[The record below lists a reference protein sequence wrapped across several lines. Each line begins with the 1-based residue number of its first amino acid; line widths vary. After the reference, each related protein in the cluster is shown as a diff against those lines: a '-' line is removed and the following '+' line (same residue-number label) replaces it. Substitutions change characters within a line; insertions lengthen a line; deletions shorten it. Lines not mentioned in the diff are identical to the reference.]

1 MASLLPALRRKSTQ
15 EEQPLARLR
24 DEIDTLFDRLLS
36 PWSAGREG
44 ESDLASLLDVDVDE
58 RDDEFVVRAET
69 PGFEPDE
76 INIETSGR
84 LLTIK
89 AEKEEKEKGK
99 KGNGTVEQEMY
110 RSFFR
115 SITLPE
121 GIQRDKIEAK
131 YQNGLLEVHIPKSE
145 EAKPKRIA
153 VKS

>member
-15 EEQPLARLR
+15 EDRPLARLR
-24 DEIDTLFDRLLS
+24 DDIDTLFDRLLS
-36 PWSAGREG
+36 PWSAPLETD
-44 ESDLASLLDVDVDE
+44 SDLGSLLDLDVDE

-76 INIETSGR
+76 INVETSGR

-89 AEKEEKEKGK
+89 AEKKEKK
-99 KGNGTVEQEMY
+99 KGKNGDGAVEQEIY

-115 SITLPE
+115 SVTLPD
-121 GIQRDKIEAK
+121 GVQRDKVEAK
-131 YQNGLLEVHIPKSE
+131 YHNGLLEVHIPKSD

>member
-15 EEQPLARLR
+15 EDRPLARLR
-24 DEIDTLFDRLLS
+24 DDIDTLFDRLLS
-36 PWSAGREG
+36 PWSAPLET
-44 ESDLASLLDVDVDE
+44 ESDLGSLLELDLDE

-76 INIETSGR
+76 INVETSGR

-89 AEKEEKEKGK
+89 AEKKEKKKDK
-99 KGNGTVEQEMY
+99 KGDGAVEHEIY

-115 SITLPE
+115 SVTLPE
-121 GIQRDKIEAK
+121 GVQRDKVEAK
-131 YQNGLLEVHIPKSE
+131 YHNGLLEVHIPKSD

>member
-1 MASLLPALRRKSTQ
+1 MASLLPALRRKSTH

-24 DEIDTLFDRLLS
+24 DEMDTLFDRLLS
-36 PWSAGREG
+36 PWSAGREM

-58 RDDEFVVRAET
+58 RDDEFVIRAET

-76 INIETSGR
+76 INVETSGR

-89 AEKEEKEKGK
+89 AEKEEKKKDK
-99 KGNGTVEQEMY
+99 KGNGEVEQEMY

-121 GIQRDKIEAK
+121 GVKREKIEAK
-131 YQNGLLEVHIPKSE
+131 YQNGLLEVHIPKSD

>member
-15 EEQPLARLR
+15 EDRPLARLR
-24 DEIDTLFDRLLS
+24 DDIDTLFDRLLS
-36 PWSAGREG
+36 PWSAPLETD
-44 ESDLASLLDVDVDE
+44 SDLGSLLDLDVDE

-76 INIETSGR
+76 INVETSGR

-89 AEKEEKEKGK
+89 AEKQEKKGK
-99 KGNGTVEQEMY
+99 QGNGAVEQEIY
-110 RSFFR
+110 RSFVR
-115 SITLPE
+115 SVTLPE
-121 GIQRDKIEAK
+121 GVQRDKVEAK
-131 YQNGLLEVHIPKSE
+131 YHNGLLEVHIPKSD

>member
-1 MASLLPALRRKSTQ
+1 L
-15 EEQPLARLR
+15 
-24 DEIDTLFDRLLS
+24 
-36 PWSAGREG
+36 
-44 ESDLASLLDVDVDE
+44 DLDVDE

-76 INIETSGR
+76 INVETSGR

-89 AEKEEKEKGK
+89 AEKQEKKKGK
-99 KGNGTVEQEMY
+99 KGNGAVEQEMY

-121 GIQRDKIEAK
+121 GVQRDKIEAK
-131 YQNGLLEVHIPKSE
+131 YHNGLLEVHIPKSD

-153 VKS
+153 VKT